1 MRAARSRA
9 RNTGKVPPVV
19 SKRVPFSSLSRI
31 VFYAFV
37 LHHGKKIGNGMAATL
52 TGSRFH
58 WQCPG
63 SFQGDKGHPKILAL
77 TVVSRSV
84 PDREWSPTRSPCDIT
99 SSRSRQRHHLPLST
113 LTRASS
119 TSDSIIRSRTTPS
132 RQAAAR
138 ATSAVRFGKVGR
150 VHGVV
155 QHVRA
160 YVATNNP
167 EKQIAVSVAT
177 SSCRLTNTR
186 G

>member
-1 MRAARSRA
+1 MRAREQWRKVRPKGRLFLLASAASPRSSWQE
-9 RNTGKVPPVV
+9 N
-19 SKRVPFSSLSRI
+19 
-31 VFYAFV
+31 
-37 LHHGKKIGNGMAATL
+37 GNGMTTAAL
-52 TGSRFH
+52 TDLLDVTDSWLLGSV
-58 WQCPG
+58 
-63 SFQGDKGHPKILAL
+63 QGDKGHPKILAL

-113 LTRASS
+113 LTRTSS